1 MSILQLKLAAAL
13 APAEPESFPVVVIGG
28 GQAGLSV
35 GYHLAR
41 RKIPFVIL
49 DAGERVGDSWRRR
62 WDSLRLFTPAQFDGL
77 DGMPFPAPA
86 GSFPTKDL
94 MADYLASYTRRFRLP
109 VRNRMKVDSLSRE
122 GGRYR
127 IAAGGARFEADHV
140 VVAMANFQAPCVP
153 AFGRDLDPRI
163 VQLHAGDYRNPSQ
176 LGDGP
181 TLVVGAGNSGAEI
194 SLELA
199 RTHKIWLSGRDV
211 GEVPFRIDGFWGRHV
226 QSRAVLR
233 LGFHHL
239 LTADT
244 PMGRKQRAAHRPA
257 PLIRAKTADLVAA
270 GVERTPRTIGVR
282 NGRPQLEDGRELEAA
297 NVVWCTGFR
306 PDFSWIRL
314 PVFAEPG
321 APSHRRGVVGTEPG
335 LYFVGLH
342 FLYAMSSTM
351 VHGVGRDARYVADI
365 VAARVADAVRG
376 VRARAERREQSR

>member
-1 MSILQLKLAAAL
+1 
-13 APAEPESFPVVVIGG
+13 
-28 GQAGLSV
+28 
-35 GYHLAR
+35 
-41 RKIPFVIL
+41 
-49 DAGERVGDSWRRR
+49 
-62 WDSLRLFTPAQFDGL
+62 
-77 DGMPFPAPA
+77 
-86 GSFPTKDL
+86 
-94 MADYLASYTRRFRLP
+94 
-109 VRNRMKVDSLSRE
+109 
-122 GGRYR
+122 
-127 IAAGGARFEADHV
+127 
-140 VVAMANFQAPCVP
+140 
-153 AFGRDLDPRI
+153 
-163 VQLHAGDYRNPSQ
+163 
-176 LGDGP
+176 
-181 TLVVGAGNSGAEI
+181 
-194 SLELA
+194 
-199 RTHKIWLSGRDV
+199 
-211 GEVPFRIDGFWGRHV
+211 
-226 QSRAVLR
+226 
-233 LGFHHL
+233 
-239 LTADT
+239 
-244 PMGRKQRAAHRPA
+244 MGRKQRAAHRPA